1 MRVTLNSLTT
11 HHCKRALDVTLIE
24 QYPLKSVEECTLA
37 PLIPENS
44 SFLAL
49 GCDMSC
55 PKNPFDLDDPLE
67 IGEEYVISGNY
78 EVDEA
83 EGCNGTFWNLSLV
96 AAYDSKKFKK
106 DPIGMANIQRG
117 CSN

>member
-11 HHCKRALDVTLIE
+11 HHCKRALNVTLNE

-37 PLIPENS
+37 PVIPVNS

-55 PKNPFDLDDPLE
+55 LNDPFDLDDPLE

-83 EGCNGTFWNLSLV
+83 EGCDGVFWNLSLIS
-96 AAYDSKKFKK
+96 AYDRKKFRK
-106 DPIGMANIQRG
+106 DPIGTANTRRG
-117 CSN
+117 CCN

>member
-11 HHCKRALDVTLIE
+11 LHCKRALNVTLIE

-37 PLIPENS
+37 PPIPEGS

-49 GCDMSC
+49 GCDTSC
-55 PKNPFDLDDPLE
+55 LKDPFDLDDPLE
-67 IGEEYVISGNY
+67 NGEEYVISGNY

-83 EGCNGTFWNLSLV
+83 EGYDDAFWNLSLIAV
-96 AAYDSKKFKK
+96 YDRKKFRK
-106 DPIGMANIQRG
+106 DPIGTANTRRG